1 MAKLEWHSLRVEST
15 RLGGVKPAILILL
28 RHGQSQWNASNQ
40 FTGWYDCDLT
50 PKGEAEARAAG
61 RALAAAGLEPDTA
74 HTSVQTRAVRTAALA
89 LAEMG
94 RSSVPVKQHWR
105 LNERHYGD
113 LTGLDK
119 AEARRRYG
127 GEQID
132 AWRRGYRTPPP
143 PISDDNPWNP
153 NEDSRYA
160 RIPPELLPRS
170 ECLADVVGRLMPY
183 WNEAVVPD
191 LRAGQK
197 VLASAHG
204 NSLRALAKHLDQID
218 DEAVAALN
226 IPTGMPLIY
235 ELGPDM
241 MPTEA
246 KATLARSLDPTAAA
260 EAAAAVAKQ
269 AG

>member
-1 MAKLEWHSLRVEST
+1 MNNAL
-15 RLGGVKPAILILL
+15 LILL

-40 FTGWYDCDLT
+40 FTGWFDCDLT
-50 PKGEAEARAAG
+50 PKGEAEARAG
-61 RALAAAGLEPDTA
+61 GVALAEAGLLPDIV
-74 HTSVQTRAVRTAALA
+74 HTSVQTRAIRTAEIA

-94 RSSVPVKQHWR
+94 RTSVPMKRHWR

-119 AEARRRYG
+119 SETRERYG
-127 GEQID
+127 DEQLN

-153 NEDSRYA
+153 NRDPRYA
-160 RIPPELLPRS
+160 HIPPEQLPKS
-170 ECLADVVGRLMPY
+170 ECLADVVERLMPY
-183 WNEAVVPD
+183 WHEEIVPD
-191 LRAGQK
+191 LRAGQV
-197 VLASAHG
+197 VLVSAHG

-218 DEAVAALN
+218 DDAIATLN
-226 IPTGMPLIY
+226 IPTGMPLVY
-235 ELGPDM
+235 ELGSDM
-241 MPTEA
+241 MPIEA
-246 KATLARSLDPTAAA
+246 KATLARSLDPAAAA